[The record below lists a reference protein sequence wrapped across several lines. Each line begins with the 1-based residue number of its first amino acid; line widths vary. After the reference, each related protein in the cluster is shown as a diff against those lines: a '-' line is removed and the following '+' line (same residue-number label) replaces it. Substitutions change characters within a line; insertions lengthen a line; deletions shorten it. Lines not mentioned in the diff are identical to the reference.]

1 MIFEVLLLQNVINYC
16 LTPYLAILIYID
28 ALTHDLLGF
37 IIFEMFRFWS
47 KSPDHL
53 TMMNIDLII
62 YIFDFFASY
71 SK

>member
-1 MIFEVLLLQNVINYC
+1 M
-16 LTPYLAILIYID
+16 AILIYID